1 MKKIL
6 ILALLSLPI
15 PASADYMDV
24 IQFELNEG
32 CSFSQYLEIVNDFNE
47 QWGKKHD
54 YQTEVAVP
62 LQSDNL
68 VSMYWV
74 GRTEDA
80 ATFGKAWDA
89 WRDELEDP
97 DSLASKLS
105 ARFEACETN
114 QSRRGYDVY

>member
-1 MKKIL
+1 MRKIL
-6 ILALLSLPI
+6 ILAMLSLPI
-15 PASADYMDV
+15 PVFADYLDV

-32 CSFSQYLEIVNDFNE
+32 CSFSEYMEIVNDFNE

-54 YQTEVAVP
+54 YQSEVAVP

-74 GRTEDA
+74 GRTKDA

-97 DSLASKLS
+97 DSLASRLW

-114 QSRRGYDVY
+114 MSRRGYDVY